1 MTTHL
6 TWLAL
11 RQKPIAARVL
21 PTHGA
26 CARAVGSCHWKVH
39 WKRIFQPESGP
50 QGQIRGQTWLGRS
63 SMLIAL
69 EICPVEEG
77 AALIYD
83 GTERLDSKCSIVP
96 SPGSACHTEMWQS
109 TSHKSLVTHA
119 MKLSFSFRRTEIYTP
134 QLKGPRGAVMG
145 LY

>member
-1 MTTHL
+1 MRPGSYRTSEEHLSGVCATTHL

-11 RQKPIAARVL
+11 RQKPVAARVL

-50 QGQIRGQTWLGRS
+50 QGQMRGQTWLGRS

-69 EICPVEEG
+69 EVCPVEEG
-77 AALIYD
+77 
-83 GTERLDSKCSIVP
+83 
-96 SPGSACHTEMWQS
+96 GSAD
-109 TSHKSLVTHA
+109 L
-119 MKLSFSFRRTEIYTP
+119 
-134 QLKGPRGAVMG
+134 
-145 LY
+145 